1 MRTKHILTALAIPA
15 LFAACV
21 ADDFNEAVTGSDM
34 AQRALLSEDFKL
46 NFGGPETRFS
56 AGEGS
61 SLSFSYEVGD
71 KIGGAIIDEYH
82 PENIAEGE
90 SPYVVVPYVSTNHPF
105 VLNEQGEW
113 AIEHTMV
120 EGNYLFY
127 FPYNENNHARTAPMY
142 SIPVLQDLSGKDGK
156 FDPKAAVEK
165 YSMGVGAQFLDKED
179 LSASL
184 ELVNIFGYLHLN
196 IVLDNH
202 YPDGN
207 VDKIV
212 IESPKSNGAY
222 DENLKF
228 ALNGQLDNKGISSL
242 FGTLENE
249 GITAYEK
256 ALEEKNA
263 TTDFAITDTES
274 AYYDEEMNE
283 KSPVIVGKA
292 PEGTALENIGQGNK
306 GFETYLVIPATDE
319 PTNGTKEVTIYLY
332 TTEGDIY
339 SGTVEL
345 GDFYVTR
352 NKVRSV
358 EVEVEKGDAVPYVVT
373 SEADWNNNVKM
384 LAKNEK
390 ATFIIAGNDF
400 AITNNTK
407 YPTNGATISVAS
419 DLKVT
424 GNDVTIKNVAANK
437 VIVENGAKLTTD
449 GTFSAGEIENKGTV
463 EFAVVY
469 KEDKEDEIDNYSKVE
484 EVNNEAGATLNILKD
499 AIVTLKLNNKLD
511 DKTAALNHGTVTVN
525 GQATLSADSENNGD
539 ITITAGGSLRGQ
551 FTNTAEVIYPKGAK
565 EEDIEGRYTPTIT
578 NNGEIYVT
586 DGTVTNNGKI
596 VNNDEIS
603 CSRIGTASFV
613 NGKGGVIELGEKVQ
627 MLITDNSEGE
637 IILNALDQT
646 GWSVENAENL
656 GVVSYKTKASDNDKS
671 YDFSEVGTGIT
682 KLYVTG
688 NLGVTSYGKKLNT
701 IEVTASATLTLPK
714 YTDDTPEALGTL
726 NIKKGATV
734 TAASEYAMVGILNV
748 EKEGRLTINGNNEM
762 VVNKVYNDGKV
773 YVGGDFSATGM
784 TEEEAKAEGDGEF
797 RNTVGGKDGNIKFA
811 DEVMAEG
818 ELKTALEN
826 LYSSWLKNASKIG
839 VGKTFDSWDDVTATK
854 IADETTWTTTGWQ
867 KEAMDGVLKAAKIE
881 SMTLGAFKKY
891 LKEDINAKVINDA
904 IAKDKEL
911 GNKALEAK
919 MKEKLTDNSWLGED
933 AYLELEAG
941 VITKVEELEEDEE
954 ATTLEKGFKDYIN
967 NTFDGLLTGVTTATV
982 EGRRLILSAGSYTF
996 DKADVPAYSYAPA
1009 YAGTTEYDV
1018 LDALNQIATYEAE
1031 NNAEADEKWFGG
1043 GKAWYTHDDFNE
1055 LATVKNAVAAVVDN
1069 SETLTGMEGMF
1080 VRQFKLEDDAL
1091 TVVKWNYTKA
1101 TITAL
1106 NALFE

>member
-56 AGEGS
+56 AGSGS
-61 SLSFSYEVGD
+61 GLEFSYEVGD

-82 PENIAEGE
+82 PENIDEGK

-407 YPTNGATISVAS
+407 YPTNGATITVSS

-424 GNDVTIKNVAANK
+424 GNNVTIKNVNAAN
-437 VIVENGAKLTTD
+437 VIVEKGAKLTTD
-449 GTFSAGEIENKGTV
+449 GTFSAANIENNGTL

-469 KEDKEDEIDNYSKVE
+469 DEEDEDEIVNYGKVT
-484 EVNNEAGATLNILKD
+484 EVSNEPGATLNILKD
-499 AIVTLKLNNKLD
+499 AIVTFKLINEI
-511 DKTAALNHGTVTVN
+511 DKKDATLTHGAMTVN
-525 GQATLSADSENNGD
+525 GQVTLNAGSENNGD
-539 ITITAGGSLRGQ
+539 ITIASTGSLRGQ
-551 FTNTAEVIYPKGAK
+551 FTNAEEVTYPVGATK
-565 EEDIEGRYTPTIT
+565 EEDIENRYTPTIT

-586 DGTVTNNGKI
+586 TGTVTNNGKV

-603 CSRIGTASFV
+603 CSKTNSDAKFV
-613 NGKGGVIELGEKVQ
+613 NAGVIELGEKVQ
-627 MLITDNSEGE
+627 MLITDNANGE
-637 IILNALDQT
+637 IILDALEQT
-646 GWSVENAENL
+646 GWSVEEDN
-656 GVVSYKTKASDNDKS
+656 GTVSYKTQAADNDKS
-671 YDFSEVGTGIT
+671 YDFGKVGTRIT

-688 NLGVTSYGKKLNT
+688 NLGITSYGEKLSSV
-701 IEVTASATLTLPK
+701 EVTTNATLALPES
-714 YTDDTPEALGTL
+714 TADTPEEL
-726 NIKKGATV
+726 NELTIKKGATV
-734 TAASEYAMVGILNV
+734 TASSKGAEVGDLYV
-748 EKEGRLTINGNNEM
+748 EKDARLTINSD
-762 VVNKVYNDGKV
+762 NKMTVKNVYNEGKV
-773 YVGGDFSATGM
+773 YVGGTFTTTEM
-784 TEEEAKAEGDGEF
+784 TEDQAKEYEGEF
-797 RNTVGGKDGNIKFA
+797 RNTVGGENGNIKFA
-811 DEVMAEG
+811 EEVMQEG
-818 ELKTALEN
+818 ELKTALTN
-826 LYSSWLKNASKIG
+826 LYNAWFKNATKIG
-839 VGKTFDSWDDVTATK
+839 VGKDFDSWEDVTAEN
-854 IADETTWTTTGWQ
+854 IADKTTWTNDSWQ
-867 KEAMDGVLKAAKIE
+867 KTAMDAVLKAAGIE
-881 SMTLGAFKKY
+881 EMTLEEFRKY
-891 LKEDINAKVINDA
+891 LKEDMNAKVINDLA
-904 IAKDKEL
+904 AAAKV
-911 GNKALEAK
+911 KAD
-919 MKEKLTDNSWLGED
+919 EKLAEEIKKLDNTTWLGED
-933 AYLELEAG
+933 AYLEQTAG
-941 VITKVEELEEDEE
+941 SIIKVGTEDEE
-954 ATTLEKGFKDYIN
+954 KPTTLVDGFVAYIQDATNGFLNGKTDKGI
-967 NTFDGLLTGVTTATV
+967 
-982 EGRRLILSAGSYTF
+982 ILSAGSYSY
-996 DKADVPAYSYAPA
+996 KAADVPAYSYAPA
-1009 YAGTTEYDV
+1009 YAGTS
-1018 LDALNQIATYEAE
+1018 TYEVLEGLNTLA
-1031 NNAEADEKWFGG
+1031 NSTVVTDWFGESSQ
-1043 GKAWYTHDDFNE
+1043 KWTTTQFNTLE
-1055 LATVKNAVAAVVDN
+1055 GVKEAVIAVSDKMDATTDP
-1069 SETLTGMEGMF
+1069 LTGAEKIIVEGCGIT
-1080 VRQFKLEDDAL
+1080 DAYVQEVIL
-1091 TVVKWNYTKA
+1091 DWKYTDE
-1101 TITAL
+1101 TIEAL
-1106 NALFE
+1106 NALFK

>member
-56 AGEGS
+56 AGSGS
-61 SLSFSYEVGD
+61 GLEFSYEVGD

-82 PENIAEGE
+82 PENIDEGK

-407 YPTNGATISVAS
+407 YPTNGATITVSS

-424 GNDVTIKNVAANK
+424 GDNVTIKNVNAAN
-437 VIVENGAKLTTD
+437 VIVEEGAKLTTD
-449 GTFSAGEIENKGTV
+449 GTFSATNIENNGTL

-469 KEDKEDEIDNYSKVE
+469 DEEDEDEIVNYSKVT
-484 EVNNEAGATLNILKD
+484 EVSNEPGATLNILKD
-499 AIVTLKLNNKLD
+499 AIVTFKLINEI
-511 DKTAALNHGTVTVN
+511 DKKDATLAHGAVAVN
-525 GQATLSADSENNGD
+525 GQVTLNAGSENNGD
-539 ITITAGGSLRGQ
+539 ITIASTGSLRGQ
-551 FTNTAEVIYPKGAK
+551 FTNAEEVTYPVGATK
-565 EEDIEGRYTPTIT
+565 EEDIENRYTPTIT

-586 DGTVTNNGKI
+586 TGTVTNNGKV
-596 VNNDEIS
+596 VNNNEIS
-603 CSRIGTASFV
+603 CSKTNSDAEFV
-613 NGKGGVIELGEKVQ
+613 NAGVIELGEKVQ
-627 MLITDNSEGE
+627 MLITDNANGE
-637 IILNALDQT
+637 IVLDALEQT
-646 GWSVENAENL
+646 GWSVENGN
-656 GVVSYKTKASDNDKS
+656 GTVSYKTQAADNDKS
-671 YDFSEVGTGIT
+671 YDFSKVGTKIT

-688 NLGVTSYGKKLNT
+688 NLGITSYGKLSSV
-701 IEVTASATLTLPK
+701 EVTTNATLALPES
-714 YTDDTPEALGTL
+714 TANTPEELSELT
-726 NIKKGATV
+726 IKKGATV
-734 TAASEYAMVGILNV
+734 TASSKGAEVGDLYV
-748 EKEGRLTINGNNEM
+748 EKDARLTINSD
-762 VVNKVYNDGKV
+762 NKMTVENVYNEGKV
-773 YVGGDFSATGM
+773 YVGGTFTTTVM
-784 TEEEAKAEGDGEF
+784 TEDEAKEYSGEF
-797 RNTVGGKDGNIKFA
+797 RNTVGGENGNIKFA
-811 DEVMAEG
+811 EEVMQEG
-818 ELKTALEN
+818 ELKTALTG
-826 LYSSWLKNASKIG
+826 LYNAWFKEASKIAVNG
-839 VGKTFDSWDDVTATK
+839 DFNSWEKVTAEN
-854 IADETTWTTTGWQ
+854 IADKTTWDKTGWQ
-867 KEAMDGVLKAAKIE
+867 KDAMDAVLKAAGIK
-881 SMTLGAFKKY
+881 SMTLEEFRKY
-891 LKEDINAKVINDA
+891 LKEDMNAKVINDLA
-904 IAKDKEL
+904 AAAKVEADK
-911 GNKALEAK
+911 
-919 MKEKLTDNSWLGED
+919 KLAEEIKKLDNAWLGKD
-933 AYLELEAG
+933 VYQQTAADG
-941 VITKVEELEEDEE
+941 AITLKDEVVEEGKT
-954 ATTLEKGFKDYIN
+954 ATTLVKGFEKYIKSAEGFLENYSN
-967 NTFDGLLTGVTTATV
+967 NKGM
-982 EGRRLILSAGSYTF
+982 ILSAGSYVGQN
-996 DKADVPAYSYAPA
+996 ADVPAYSYIRA
-1009 YAGTTEYDV
+1009 YEGAEEYEV
-1018 LDALNQIATYEAE
+1018 LEGLNFLIGKEWFKK
-1031 NNAEADEKWFGG
+1031 NDSDKFAEADFNTLEGVKDAMEVVYTNYHATGNAMSALD
-1043 GKAWYTHDDFNE
+1043 KADVEH
-1055 LATVKNAVAAVVDN
+1055 
-1069 SETLTGMEGMF
+1069 TGILDYF
-1080 VRQFKLEDDAL
+1080 QNVRYN
-1091 TVVKWNYTKA
+1091 WNYTGDC
-1101 TITAL
+1101 IEAL
-1106 NALFE
+1106 NGLFNN